1 MFALIGIMLDTKY
14 SLIKTDRECILLE
27 MQAVHKV
34 IALYKKKRHEFTS
47 DDQSVADMYHAI
59 EHFDAAIENN
69 TQRFEDL
76 KRSLR
81 DCIGSM
87 KEIEADMAM
96 RADLDAIE
104 RGLAI

>member
-1 MFALIGIMLDTKY
+1 MLDTKY
-14 SLIKTDRECILLE
+14 SLLQTDRECILLE

-47 DDQSVADMYHAI
+47 DDQSVADHAI

-87 KEIEADMAM
+87 KEVEADMEM
-96 RADLDAIE
+96 RAALDAIE

>member
-1 MFALIGIMLDTKY
+1 
-14 SLIKTDRECILLE
+14 
-27 MQAVHKV
+27 
-34 IALYKKKRHEFTS
+34 
-47 DDQSVADMYHAI
+47 MYHAI

-96 RADLDAIE
+96 RSALDAIE

>member
-1 MFALIGIMLDTKY
+1 MLDTKY
-14 SLIKTDRECILLE
+14 SLLQTDRECILLE

-34 IALYKKKRHEFTS
+34 IALYKKKRHELTS
-47 DDQSVADMYHAI
+47 DGQSVADHAI

-87 KEIEADMAM
+87 KEVEADMEM
-96 RADLDAIE
+96 RAALDAIE